1 MSAKKL
7 SRKNKIALNRQ
18 TAVKPSV
25 VERAKKS
32 PDRLGYLLAVIALVL
47 YAGTIDYQYT
57 LDDYSVIIENNS
69 TRKGA
74 GAMAEFFNTSY
85 RYGYIFASD
94 ELYRPLSKFVLAL
107 QWSISPENPM
117 IGHLFNVLLYSL
129 TALIGYRFLKEIS
142 KGKIWFAFFT
152 TLLFTVHPLHTEV
165 VASIKSIDEIL
176 GFLFGILSM
185 QMALRYCSSQKT
197 KQLVLSSLYFLLAL
211 FSKES
216 SITFILLIPL
226 MIYFFTAESGSK
238 KWLPVAGSLLV
249 TLIFFAMR
257 TKALGS
263 EVVSLAPS
271 FIDNMLVNAPSSLER
286 FSTAIYIIGLYLYKI
301 FVPYPLSFDNSFPQ
315 IPYQGLSDWGFW
327 VSFLSLAGMLAYAI
341 WNFKKKS
348 ILVFGLLFFFISF
361 SISSN
366 IFITI
371 GTHYGERLFYTA
383 SFGCIIALI
392 ALIDSYLERKSEW
405 KVEKMNFTKLPAL
418 ICIAVALVFSIIT
431 VTRNGVWYNN
441 TSLYESGL
449 VSAPKSTRVQF
460 YMGNHMMKDEY
471 MKDFPVNEQDK
482 ILDDGI
488 AYLKKA
494 TTLTPSYAD
503 AWNKLGIVY
512 LKKKNYEEAIKMFEK
527 AISNNDTDP
536 VFYNNLGT
544 AYFNTQQF
552 DIGFKQFQKAIAL
565 NPRYVDALMNI
576 GSYYGTLRKSD
587 EAIRYF
593 NEAIKYDPANARA
606 HYFLGLAYQDK
617 GDLRQSKEYLDKAY
631 ELDPGL
637 KK

>member
-7 SRKNKIALNRQ
+7 SRKEKIAVNRQ
-18 TAVKPSV
+18 TAVKLPV
-25 VERAKKS
+25 VEPVKTIS
-32 PDRLGYLLAVIALVL
+32 DRWGYLLALIAFVL
-47 YAGTIDYQYT
+47 YAGTLSYQYT

-74 GAMAEFFNTSY
+74 GAIAEFFSTSY

-117 IGHLFNVLLYSL
+117 IGHLFNVVLYSL

-152 TLLFTVHPLHTEV
+152 TLLFIVHPLHTEV

-226 MIYFFTAESGSK
+226 MIYFFTAETGSK
-238 KWLPVAGSLLV
+238 KWLPVAGSLIV
-249 TLIFFAMR
+249 TLIFLGMR

-263 EVVSLAPS
+263 GVVSLAPS
-271 FIDNMLVNAPSSLER
+271 FIDNMLVNASGPVER
-286 FSTAIYIIGLYLYKI
+286 FATAVYIIGLYLYKI
-301 FVPYPLSFDNSFPQ
+301 LIPYPLSFDNSYPQ
-315 IPYQGLSDWGFW
+315 IPFQGLSDWGFW
-327 VSFLSLAGMLAYAI
+327 VSFLALLGMLIYAL

-348 ILVFGLLFFFISF
+348 MLVFGLLFFFISF

-371 GTHYGERLFYTA
+371 GTHYGERLFYAA
-383 SFGCIIALI
+383 SFGCIIAI
-392 ALIDSYLERKSEW
+392 VALIDAYLERRPYW
-405 KVEKMNFTKLPAL
+405 KPANLSFTKIPAL
-418 ICIAVALVFSIIT
+418 ICIAVALIFSILT
-431 VTRNGVWYNN
+431 LTRNGVWFNN

-471 MKDFPVNEQDK
+471 LKDFPVNEQDK

-512 LKKKNYEEAIKMFEK
+512 LKKKNYEEAIKMFTK
-527 AISNNDTDP
+527 AISYNDTDP

-552 DIGFKQFQKAIAL
+552 DIGFKQFQKAIEL

-576 GSYYGTLRKSD
+576 GSYYGTMRKSD

-617 GDLRQSKEYLDKAY
+617 GDLRQAKENLNKAY
-631 ELDPGL
+631 ELDPSL